1 MKFYNRENELDLLRA
16 TEKRSEVSAQLTVM
30 MGRRRIGKTSL
41 ILNALNGKRYAYLFV
56 GHEPEAI
63 MCQRF
68 QREITSSLGLNIYGN
83 ITSFRELFEIIMR
96 ESTHQQFSVVFDE
109 VQNLIRINPD
119 FFYQMQEIWDKYH
132 QSSHVNMIMS
142 GSIHSLMKHIF
153 ENHAEPMYGRA
164 TSKMTIM
171 PFKISVLKEIL
182 SDYNPNYSADDLLC
196 LYMLTGGVA
205 KYVEILM
212 ENNATSK
219 EAMLDYV
226 VRQDSYFLTEGK
238 NMLNDEFSND
248 YSIYFSIMQL
258 IANGKTRVSEIDGEI
273 LRPTSVY
280 LANLEKNYEL
290 IAKTQPI
297 LARPNSRTTKYLI
310 NDNFLRFWF
319 RFILPYQS
327 LIEQQQFA
335 LLRQHIEDSYTQFS
349 GFTLEQIFRKIMF
362 ESGEFT
368 NIGNWWDNKNNNEID
383 IIALNEFNHTG
394 VIAEVKRNPKKIDL
408 SILND
413 KIKNLP
419 ADFNKYKFEIIGL
432 SLEDLLCNKK

>member
-1 MKFYNRENELDLLRA
+1 MKFYNRENELELLHA
-16 TEKRSEVSAQLTVM
+16 TEQRSKNSAQLTIM

-41 ILNALNGKRYAYLFV
+41 ILNSLKGKHYAYLFV
-56 GHEPEAI
+56 GLEPETI

-68 QREITSSLGLNIYGN
+68 QRELTSSLGLNIYGN

-96 ESTHQQFSVVFDE
+96 ESTQQHFSVVFDE
-109 VQNLIRINPD
+109 VQNLIRINPE

-132 QSSHVNMIMS
+132 NESHINLIMS

-153 ENHAEPMYGRA
+153 ENHTEPMYGRA

-182 SDYNPNYSADDLLC
+182 YDHNPNYSAEDLLC

-212 ENNATSK
+212 DNGATTK
-219 EAMLDYV
+219 ESMLDYV

-238 NMLNDEFSND
+238 NMLNDEFSSD

-290 IAKTQPI
+290 IAKIQPI

-335 LLRQHIEDSYTQFS
+335 LLRQHIDESYTQFS
-349 GFTLEQIFRKIMF
+349 GITLEQIFQKIMF
-362 ESGEFT
+362 ESGKFT
-368 NIGNWWDNKNNNEID
+368 NIGNWWDNKSNNEID
-383 IIALNEFNHTG
+383 IVAINEFNHTG

-408 SILND
+408 SVLEE
-413 KIKNLP
+413 KTKALP
-419 ADFNKYKFEIIGL
+419 TEFNKYKFEIIGL
-432 SLEDLLCNKK
+432 SLEDLCNKK

>member
-1 MKFYNRENELDLLRA
+1 MKFYNRENELELLLA
-16 TEKRSEVSAQLTVM
+16 TEKRSENSAQLTIM

-41 ILNALNGKRYAYLFV
+41 ILNSLKGKRKAYLFV
-56 GHEPEAI
+56 GLEPETI

-68 QREITSSLGLNIYGN
+68 QRELTSSLGLNIYGN
-83 ITSFRELFEIIMR
+83 ITSFRELFEIIMC
-96 ESTHQQFSVVFDE
+96 ESTQQHFSVVFDE

-132 QSSHVNMIMS
+132 HSSRINLIMS

-182 SDYNPNYSADDLLC
+182 SDYNPDYTAEDLLC

-212 ENNATSK
+212 DNRATTK
-219 EAMLDYV
+219 EKMLDYV

-290 IAKTQPI
+290 IAKIQPI

-335 LLRQHIEDSYTQFS
+335 LLRQHIEDSYSQFS
-349 GFTLEQIFRKIMF
+349 GFTLEQIFQKIMF
-362 ESGEFT
+362 ESGQFT
-368 NIGNWWDNKNNNEID
+368 NIGNWWDNKSNNEID

-408 SILND
+408 SILNE
-413 KIKNLP
+413 KIKSLP
-419 ADFNKYKFEIIGL
+419 SDFNKYKFEIIGL
-432 SLEDLLCNKK
+432 SLDDLLCNKK